1 MIHICY
7 HFKVQLLL
15 IHKSITEL
23 EKLWMKQHTLKEV
36 SPSVFF
42 FSFCTTCYKQFAVL
56 LLKSRALRRPS
67 LKVTTMGPQPL
78 WSNKV
83 HIFWEVHKILRNLH
97 LTFDWHY
104 KSKVEISQN
113 FVAFPEYMS
122 INTIFISLQ
131 HSISKVSSRRVTFC
145 NELWNQIAVVC
156 VIHW

>member
-1 MIHICY
+1 MDTLKAVYLQGPCSSRLYIFLKGLYHLLSNSDICY

-15 IHKSITEL
+15 IHKLITEL

-78 WSNKV
+78 WSN
-83 HIFWEVHKILRNLH
+83 
-97 LTFDWHY
+97 
-104 KSKVEISQN
+104 
-113 FVAFPEYMS
+113 
-122 INTIFISLQ
+122 NTIFISLQ
-131 HSISKVSSRRVTFC
+131 QSGSEKCKYVKNCKAT
-145 NELWNQIAVVC
+145 L
-156 VIHW
+156 